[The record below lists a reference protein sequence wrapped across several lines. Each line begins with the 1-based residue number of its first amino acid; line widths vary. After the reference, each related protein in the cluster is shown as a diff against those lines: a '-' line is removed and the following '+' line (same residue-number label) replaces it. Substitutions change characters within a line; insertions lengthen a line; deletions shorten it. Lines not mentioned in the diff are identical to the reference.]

1 MTHTVDATRILTRQE
16 IVTVIAELRRKRRSI
31 NTRQN
36 AIIFRLSTCCGLR
49 VSEIVGLSLANVRTE
64 SQRPHVYVP
73 AAIAKRHKARKVP
86 LWWDAATL
94 AALTE
99 WKAERV

>member
-1 MTHTVDATRILTRQE
+1 MNANTVDRTRILTRG
-16 IVTVIAELRRKRRSI
+16 VIAAVLAELRRKRRSV

-36 AIIFRLSTCCGLR
+36 SVIFRLATCAGLR
-49 VSEIVGLSLANVRTE
+49 VSEVVGLSLANVKTE
-64 SQRPHVYVP
+64 SSRPHIHVP

-99 WKAERV
+99 W